1 MDAFGLAI
9 GTFLL
14 ALPHLAL
21 AQGGL
26 VAAWPGLPFPGEL
39 LAVIAASAAAPN
51 VPKRLR
57 THMPAALLVAGG
69 TLVLFEA
76 WCLGQ
81 GHAGMN
87 AIVVGLVEEILHGAA
102 VALWVICLRLEDAG
116 CTRKLD
122 ALPFVAAALGGV
134 LWYVGMQEL
143 HLDTT
148 FYMAQIDLI
157 SWGFTLVWSACAAT
171 FLMLTERGREPTFL
185 ATLAVFAGV
194 LAGNRLWWV
203 LDAFGVHVP
212 ISGMA
217 IAAIAVLLMAAAAVL
232 TRRLPAETPAPE
244 KADEAADQQGLLSS
258 ERVHAA
264 ALTARERTVIEFAL
278 AGATVDETAEALGI
292 ARATAGTYRSRALA
306 KLGMHSI
313 QELLGEIRQLEGVS
327 MPAAV
332 DDAEPRPALWDARL
346 AVAAAS
352 LVAIAA
358 LLRLLPTE
366 RLVNLVLILIFT
378 CAFAAGLA
386 GFARS
391 GQASHP
397 SNGSVPM
404 LIGAAC
410 ALIVTG
416 CAFGPGIYLVR
427 RIVISAFVCYATLL
441 VLDTKDVPETLMW
454 FGLTGLVLALPGPH
468 VSVVVSS
475 AGWATGSA
483 AFFTLLAHLVHE
495 LKRERRLA
503 DLANATLAA
512 DGRKLAYLRGRGL
525 GELEAQVALLTAQG
539 FDRASIAK
547 TLSISPSTVAS
558 YRSATYAALGIND
571 RKALAATLSGQTG
584 RSDKGFS

>member
-14 ALPHLAL
+14 TLPHLAMG
-21 AQGGL
+21 QGGL

-39 LAVIAASAAAPN
+39 LAVILASTLAPH

-57 THMPAALLVAGG
+57 PHLPATLLAAGG
-69 TLVLFEA
+69 ALALFEA

-87 AIVVGLVEEILHGAA
+87 AIVIELVEEILHGAA
-102 VALWVICLRLEDAG
+102 VALWVVCLRLERDDRP
-116 CTRKLD
+116 RKLL
-122 ALPFVAAALGGV
+122 APVYAPAALGGA
-134 LWYVGMQEL
+134 LWYVGIQGL
-143 HLDTT
+143 YLDPSFTLKQ
-148 FYMAQIDLI
+148 ADLVG
-157 SWGFTLVWSACAAT
+157 WGLTLVWSVDAAI
-171 FLMLTERGREPTFL
+171 FLMLAAEGEDGFP

-194 LAGNRLWWV
+194 LFGNRAWWA
-203 LDAFGVHVP
+203 LDGLGIHVP
-212 ISGMA
+212 FSDLTIVA
-217 IAAIAVLLMAAAAVL
+217 VAVLLMAAAATMAQRIP
-232 TRRLPAETPAPE
+232 TRNPSDVATGDTPV
-244 KADEAADQQGLLSS
+244 QQGLLPS
-258 ERVHAA
+258 ERADA
-264 ALTARERTVIEFAL
+264 TGLTTREREVIELAL

-306 KLGMHSI
+306 KLDVHSI
-313 QELLGEIRQLEGVS
+313 QALLGELRQNEEVVTPTEENG
-327 MPAAV
+327 P
-332 DDAEPRPALWDARL
+332 EPHPTLWDARY
-346 AVAAAS
+346 AVVGAA

-366 RLVNLVLILIFT
+366 RLVSLVLILAFT

-386 GFARS
+386 GFARN
-391 GQASHP
+391 GQASRP
-397 SNGSVPM
+397 SNGFVPM
-404 LIGAAC
+404 LIGASC